1 MRICLLLVG
10 SVGLSLVVGCG
21 SANDAYHEVP
31 KGARVKDQPHSHEE
45 GPHGGHLV
53 ELGEEEYHA
62 EVVLDPKTS
71 KITLYILDSSAKKP
85 APIDAKEVKLELAI
99 GGQPKPFAAKAV
111 PDNGDPANKSSRFEI
126 ADSPDI
132 KANIKDEEDLKGSVT
147 ATIGA
152 KTYNGKIVHE
162 H

>member
-1 MRICLLLVG
+1 MRNCLWVLVG
-10 SVGLSLVVGCG
+10 SAVVAFAGCNSG
-21 SANDAYHEVP
+21 DQAYHEVS

-62 EVVLDPKTS
+62 EVVLDPKAS
-71 KITLYILDSSAKKP
+71 KITLYILDSSAKKA
-85 APIDAKEVKLELAI
+85 APIDAKEVKLELTMA
-99 GGQPKPFAAKAV
+99 GQPKPLTAKAV
-111 PDNGDPANKSSRFEI
+111 PDKDDPANKSSRFEI
-126 ADSPDI
+126 AGNADV

-147 ATIGA
+147 VPVAS
-152 KTYNGKIVHE
+152 KTYTGKIVHE